1 MKNGAE
7 LERNLKTPF
16 EGDLSAWNIHPRPQL
31 CREAWQTLCG
41 LWRLS
46 VKRRD
51 TETDV
56 GEVRVP
62 FPPESNLVYWY
73 ACILFSGKD

>member
-56 GEVRVP
+56 GEITLEELEERIDR
-62 FPPESNLVYWY
+62 FEYLGNE
-73 ACILFSGKD
+73 